1 MYIYLRRLNLGY
13 TLGVKI
19 KLQVGVKA
27 LIKNSE
33 GKYLILKRNPD
44 KYPEVDELWDI
55 PGGRIDRGMSLY
67 NNLAREVKEETSLE
81 LMKEPRIL
89 AAQDILRIE
98 RKHVIRLTYLA
109 EVKGEVKLG
118 RDEHVEY
125 KWLGLKELKELEGLD
140 VYIKEL
146 LESMK

>member
-1 MYIYLRRLNLGY
+1 ME
-13 TLGVKI
+13 I

-27 LIKNSE
+27 LVKNSE

-67 NNLAREVKEETSLE
+67 DNLAREIKEETSLE
-81 LMKEPRIL
+81 LMEGPKIL

-98 RKHVIRLTYLA
+98 GKHVIRLTYLA
-109 EVKGEVKLG
+109 EVEGEVKLG
-118 RDEHVEY
+118 GDEHVEY
-125 KWLGLKELKELEGLD
+125 KWLSLQELKELKSLD
-140 VYIKEL
+140 GYLKEI
-146 LESMK
+146 LESLEKI